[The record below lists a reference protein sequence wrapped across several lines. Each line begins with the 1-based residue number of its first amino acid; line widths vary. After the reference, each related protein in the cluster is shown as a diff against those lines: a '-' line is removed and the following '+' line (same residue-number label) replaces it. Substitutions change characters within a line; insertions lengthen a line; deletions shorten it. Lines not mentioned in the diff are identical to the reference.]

1 MLRRAQLMVPLPRE
15 RMPKMSGMSFNLK
28 QQDCF
33 CLPPKQGLYELSIQ
47 VANPGEF
54 LEDDNHCRELRRW
67 IKRSIYRLFKS
78 RVFVDQF
85 ELVHLREQAMP
96 DLPVL
101 FIKMHCVVRL
111 PFAESFLPMDDARSY
126 IEHVF
131 AELFDSR
138 VASFNQLDVH
148 LFGLRQFHE
157 TRKGIGEYV
166 ELW

>member
-1 MLRRAQLMVPLPRE
+1 
-15 RMPKMSGMSFNLK
+15 MSGMSFNLK

-54 LEDDNHCRELRRW
+54 LEDGNYRRELRRRM
-67 IKRSIYRLFKS
+67 KRSIYRLFES

-85 ELVHLREQAMP
+85 ELVHLQEQAMP
-96 DLPVL
+96 DSPVL
-101 FIKMHCVVRL
+101 LIKMHCVVRR
-111 PFAESFLPMDDARSY
+111 PFAESFLPMEDVHSY
-126 IEHVF
+126 VEQVF
-131 AELFDSR
+131 AELFDSSI
-138 VASFNQLDVH
+138 ASFNQLDVH
-148 LFGLRQFHE
+148 LFGLRQFYD